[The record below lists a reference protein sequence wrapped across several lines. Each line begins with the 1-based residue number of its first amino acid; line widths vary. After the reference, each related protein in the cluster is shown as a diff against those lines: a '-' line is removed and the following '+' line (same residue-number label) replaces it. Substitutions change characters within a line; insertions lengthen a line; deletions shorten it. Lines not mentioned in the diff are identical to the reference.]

1 MLTTHY
7 VHATLTTVAADT
19 DTLPRHANDMLMTH
33 YVHAA
38 LTTVAVD
45 TGTFFTTTCK

>member
-1 MLTTHY
+1 MLMTHY
-7 VHATLTTVAADT
+7 VHTALTTVAVDT
-19 DTLPRHANDMLMTH
+19 GTLQQHANDMLTTH

-45 TGTFFTTTCK
+45 TDTLQ